1 MRIKEFASLQGVSVR
16 TLRYYIELQLICPDK
31 MGRNFE
37 FHDKHIEALEQIKQ
51 LKQCGLT
58 IEEIQ
63 KWFEQER
70 ISMDRNERQIEHLSV
85 LYKKKEQNAQEVLR
99 LHSQMEKITARIG
112 RNFKIEEKQRG
123 SSISML
129 EYICCPYC
137 GMKLEYKG
145 MHIVEDSILEG
156 QASCGCGYEL
166 QIANGIFVV
175 AQADPGMPAI
185 EPLDRHR
192 ETYNRLPPSEISSVQ
207 AVYNWVLSHLQS
219 ISLCGKVVFENSV
232 DVINLLS
239 TGITELDQ
247 TARYIIADCDFKV
260 MIDVKN
266 RIEALGGA
274 QNILYLVSPNLMFP
288 LKHQSIDV
296 LIDFYTT
303 EILQRINIPS
313 LAQVMRPYLKSGAK
327 IAGAFLF
334 VKNGAHTIQ
343 KNFERYPDSYKGR
356 YQLRA
361 LQENFTQNGIRMLD
375 DNEIITENG
384 TAAIEVYQQGD
395 KIGVYR
401 FLGVFEEQGLLSFDK
416 QN

>member
-137 GMKLEYKG
+137 GMKLNIKE
-145 MHIVEDSILEG
+145 
-156 QASCGCGYEL
+156 C
-166 QIANGIFVV
+166 
-175 AQADPGMPAI
+175 
-185 EPLDRHR
+185 
-192 ETYNRLPPSEISSVQ
+192 IS
-207 AVYNWVLSHLQS
+207 
-219 ISLCGKVVFENSV
+219 
-232 DVINLLS
+232 
-239 TGITELDQ
+239 
-247 TARYIIADCDFKV
+247 
-260 MIDVKN
+260 
-266 RIEALGGA
+266 
-274 QNILYLVSPNLMFP
+274 
-288 LKHQSIDV
+288 
-296 LIDFYTT
+296 
-303 EILQRINIPS
+303 
-313 LAQVMRPYLKSGAK
+313 
-327 IAGAFLF
+327 
-334 VKNGAHTIQ
+334 
-343 KNFERYPDSYKGR
+343 
-356 YQLRA
+356 
-361 LQENFTQNGIRMLD
+361 
-375 DNEIITENG
+375 
-384 TAAIEVYQQGD
+384 
-395 KIGVYR
+395 
-401 FLGVFEEQGLLSFDK
+401 
-416 QN
+416 